1 MHRWIWDLR
10 LRPPDVLE
18 HEYPI
23 SGTYRDT
30 PAGPLG
36 PWMLPGEYVV
46 KLTAGGKT
54 YSQPLTVKMDPRV
67 KTPLIGLTQ
76 QYGLARSLWSA
87 ANETFAALQAL
98 RKLPT
103 TDALSA
109 QDRELARLNGELARV
124 AEVIE
129 ATDRAPTAAAIE
141 AAATLK
147 KSADAALAK
156 WKATTPAR

>member
-1 MHRWIWDLR
+1 
-10 LRPPDVLE
+10 
-18 HEYPI
+18 
-23 SGTYRDT
+23 
-30 PAGPLG
+30 
-36 PWMLPGEYVV
+36 
-46 KLTAGGKT
+46 
-54 YSQPLTVKMDPRV
+54 MDPRV

-98 RKLPT
+98 RKLPPYGC
-103 TDALSA
+103 AGA

-147 KSADAALAK
+147 KSADDGA
-156 WKATTPAR
+156 